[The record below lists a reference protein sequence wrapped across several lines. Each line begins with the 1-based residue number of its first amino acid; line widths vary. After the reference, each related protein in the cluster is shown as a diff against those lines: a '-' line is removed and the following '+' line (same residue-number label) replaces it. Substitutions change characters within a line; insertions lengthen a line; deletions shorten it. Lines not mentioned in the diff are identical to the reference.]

1 MLRYTLHVILFLTIL
16 GGCKSVENTQVIS
29 IGYHSDNC
37 DDCNTL
43 KSKMK
48 SMNRKF
54 IFSPIVF
61 IKYDKTN
68 ANTKLTS
75 EEKLKEWHMLEIAQ
89 RDDGLKYVIL
99 YDAKSKQTLKKI
111 DYNDDADLIKSKID
125 QSLAATRK

>member
-1 MLRYTLHVILFLTIL
+1 MLRLTLSSFFLLALL
-16 GGCKSVENTQVIS
+16 GGCKSLERTQVIS

-37 DDCNTL
+37 EDCNTL

-54 IFSPIVF
+54 FFSPIVF

-68 ANTKLTS
+68 ANTKLAA
-75 EEKLKEWHMLEIAQ
+75 EGKLDKWNMLEIAQ

-99 YDAKSKQTLKKI
+99 YDAKSKQTLEKI
-111 DYNDDADLIKSKID
+111 AYSDEVELIKSKIERT
-125 QSLAATRK
+125 LAATKK